1 LAVVVILPRSQ
12 HLPRRA
18 RARLAWLPLAVLAI
32 AAAGFLALGLGEAW
46 SDAPTFDEPV
56 YIAAGLAAVL
66 HHDLTLNDEHPPAPK
81 VLAAL
86 PVLLAHPVIP
96 GNRPWAGN
104 DERSYS
110 GRFIDAQLSAGILRK
125 VVFTARLAPLA
136 ETTAVAFAVFALGSE
151 LLGPAAGAFGGLLWL
166 ASPLVLGIGH
176 LDGTDVPLALT
187 TVTASWT
194 LARWL
199 RLRNRPALVWLG
211 LALAGAAL
219 SEISGL
225 LVVAAGL
232 AAVGAATVHEAASVR
247 SGARQALARAG
258 LAALV
263 ALAAV
268 WITYA
273 VLDPAVLG
281 HPGLLPGPYLD
292 GIRYLWSSDTAAA
305 PGYLAGISW
314 TGGRWWFWPLS
325 LVIKLPAAAV
335 LLYAAGA
342 VAWLPAGRHEQRRA
356 LLAAGLP
363 AALLASFTL
372 AMPRDIGVRYLL
384 PVLALW
390 AATSGALVPAAV
402 ALRPAT
408 RRAALA
414 GTCGLL
420 LAAAVATAVSFPDS
434 LSWTAPPFRPGYAA
448 ATDSNEDWG
457 QGLYALRSW
466 ASGHHPWVSYFGP
479 RGLAPDPVP
488 GGRPL
493 LATPPARVT
502 GWVAVSATALTSA
515 DRSQLAWLR
524 GYCPVRVLDGS
535 ILIYRFRHPPVPA
548 LVTGRP
554 PAPCGTRLSH
564 VAAPDPAERDA
575 QRP

>member
-1 LAVVVILPRSQ
+1 MILPRSQ

-66 HHDLTLNDEHPPAPK
+66 HHDLTLSDEHPPAPK

-187 TVTASWT
+187 TVAASWT

-372 AMPRDIGVRYLL
+372 AMPRDSGLGAGAVRPPLLGRRAPPVGQLLRAARAGARPCSRRTAAAGDAPRAGHGLGGSVGYRAHQRRPFPARLAARLL
-384 PVLALW
+384 P
-390 AATSGALVPAAV
+390 GASAGRVHPHLPVPPSAGSCPGHWPAAR
-402 ALRPAT
+402 ALRDT
-408 RRAALA
+408 IESRRR
-414 GTCGLL
+414 T
-420 LAAAVATAVSFPDS
+420 
-434 LSWTAPPFRPGYAA
+434 
-448 ATDSNEDWG
+448 
-457 QGLYALRSW
+457 
-466 ASGHHPWVSYFGP
+466 
-479 RGLAPDPVP
+479 
-488 GGRPL
+488 
-493 LATPPARVT
+493 
-502 GWVAVSATALTSA
+502 
-515 DRSQLAWLR
+515 
-524 GYCPVRVLDGS
+524 
-535 ILIYRFRHPPVPA
+535 
-548 LVTGRP
+548 
-554 PAPCGTRLSH
+554 
-564 VAAPDPAERDA
+564 
-575 QRP
+575 

>member
-1 LAVVVILPRSQ
+1 MILPRSQ

-314 TGGRWWFWPLS
+314 TGPRDQAPGRGRAALRRGRRRMAASGPARAAAS
-325 LVIKLPAAAV
+325 AAGRRAACGAARVVHPGDAQGYRRALPAPGARAVGRHLRRPGSGCRGAA
-335 LLYAAGA
+335 ARH
-342 VAWLPAGRHEQRRA
+342 PAGRPRRDVRA
-356 LLAAGLP
+356 AAGGGG
-363 AALLASFTL
+363 
-372 AMPRDIGVRYLL
+372 RHGC
-384 PVLALW
+384 
-390 AATSGALVPAAV
+390 LVP
-402 ALRPAT
+402 
-408 RRAALA
+408 
-414 GTCGLL
+414 
-420 LAAAVATAVSFPDS
+420 
-434 LSWTAPPFRPGYAA
+434 
-448 ATDSNEDWG
+448 
-457 QGLYALRSW
+457 
-466 ASGHHPWVSYFGP
+466 
-479 RGLAPDPVP
+479 
-488 GGRPL
+488 
-493 LATPPARVT
+493 
-502 GWVAVSATALTSA
+502 
-515 DRSQLAWLR
+515 
-524 GYCPVRVLDGS
+524 
-535 ILIYRFRHPPVPA
+535 
-548 LVTGRP
+548 
-554 PAPCGTRLSH
+554 
-564 VAAPDPAERDA
+564 
-575 QRP
+575 